1 MLPAIEVNGSINL
14 RPEADGE
21 LFHQPH
27 LRGNSTGGLPELLPK
42 VFVFS
47 TGDESGIGRLIDIW
61 EDYLAKRPAIDNA
74 EEVEY
79 LEGLSDNLARR
90 RSALSWR
97 SFIIG
102 DSVDRL
108 RQIRDL
114 ASRPVRAEEGQ
125 KLAFIFSGQG
135 TAYCQMGLPLLV
147 YPTFRHSL
155 ESFDIELTQLGCQ
168 WSLLGM
174 SHKSLH

>member
-1 MLPAIEVNGSINL
+1 MLPAFKVNDFISP
-14 RPEADGE
+14 RPVADGE
-21 LFHQPH
+21 RYHQPH
-27 LRGNSTGGLPELLPK
+27 LQGNSTGGLLELLPK

-47 TGDESGIGRLIDIW
+47 AADESGISRLIDVW
-61 EDYLAKRPAIDNA
+61 EDYLAKRPAITTA

-97 SFIIG
+97 SFVIG
-102 DSVDRL
+102 DTVDRL

-125 KLAFIFSGQG
+125 KIAFIFSGQG

-147 YPTFRHSL
+147 YSKFRHSL
-155 ESFDIELTQLGCQ
+155 ESFDLELTQLGCQ
-168 WSLLGM
+168 WSLLGK
-174 SHKSLH
+174 SQKSLR